1 MTLFRAT
8 FAELFFPFFLTC
20 GVVSF
25 ILIMQKLYTLF
36 TLMVEKLFGLQ
47 DVGLLLVYLLPEI
60 FAITIPLGVVGAVF
74 ITVIRQSV
82 DSELICVRATG
93 TSLWRY
99 SLPLLLFGLLATLAA
114 AVFTLWLQ
122 PVGFEGYAELQASI
136 VKDHAEENLVP
147 GRFHYQFGG
156 KVIQV
161 GGRAPD
167 EELSDIFIA
176 DRELSSSSSII
187 MADKGRIEVDDE
199 SKQVYFRLQNG
210 AVYVTARDARVL
222 RTVSFERLNYRLAF
236 QPQRAFKARRLKWT
250 STLELL
256 RQAWN
261 PDPGLQDRAKTLL
274 ELYSRFTLPFA
285 CLVFAMAA
293 IPMAIVEPRSG
304 KSGSFLRAIFLVVT
318 YYIIWIGFKDLVKG
332 GNAPAEVM
340 WLPLLLVGSYGLVRL
355 WQANA
360 EIRAFPFKFKRP
372 LKSS

>member
-8 FAELFFPFFLTC
+8 FAELFFPFFLTS
-20 GVVSF
+20 GVISF

-36 TLMVEKLFGLQ
+36 ALMVEKLFELQ
-47 DVGLLLVYLLPEI
+47 DVGLLLFYLLPEI

-82 DSELICVRATG
+82 DSEIICMRATG
-93 TSLWRY
+93 TSIWRY
-99 SLPLLLFGLLATLAA
+99 SLPLLAFGLLATLFA

-122 PVGFEGYAELQASI
+122 PMSYESYAELQASI
-136 VKDHAEENLVP
+136 VKENAEENLVP

-156 KVIQV
+156 KAIQV

-167 EELSDIFIA
+167 EELSEIFIA

-187 MADKGRIEVDDE
+187 MADKGRIDVDDE

-222 RTVSFERLNYRLAF
+222 RTVSFDHLNYRLAF
-236 QPQRAFKARRLKWT
+236 KPQPSIKTRRLKWT
-250 STLELL
+250 PTLELL
-256 RQAWN
+256 RQSRKPN
-261 PDPGLQDRAKTLL
+261 PKPWEPNWLL
-274 ELYSRFTLPFA
+274 ELYTRLTLPIA

-332 GNAPAEVM
+332 GNAPTEVM
-340 WLPLLLVGSYGLVRL
+340 WLPLFLVGSYGLVRL
-355 WQANA
+355 WQANTD
-360 EIRAFPFKFKRP
+360 IRAFPFMFKRP
-372 LKSS
+372 PKDS